1 MLNMCKSKN
10 PVEHPSRISLFTNA
24 IASLPWASQ
33 SYKASLDVI
42 FLELS
47 KLAYAEIEYY
57 YGKRVSSR
65 RISGI
70 CRFLAWLLGSI
81 GILVPLLKPV
91 FGEHLPS
98 DFLSWGYVAFG
109 FSGVILLFDS
119 LFSGTQAHQR
129 YTTSQLELEKTFTVF
144 SLEWQ
149 ARTVK
154 LSAEPTAASAIDLLE
169 RSVVFVNE
177 IHRVLGVETS
187 SWQEA
192 VNKSLEE
199 LKGKIT
205 TGNGG

>member
-1 MLNMCKSKN
+1 MCKSKN

-24 IASLPWASQ
+24 TASLSWTPQ
-33 SYKASLDVI
+33 SYKASLEVLY
-42 FLELS
+42 LELS

-57 YGKRVSSR
+57 YGKRVSSK

-91 FGEHLPS
+91 LGEHLPS

-129 YTTSQLELEKTFTVF
+129 YTTSQLELEKIYTVF

-149 ARTVK
+149 ACAVK
-154 LSAEPTAASAIDLLE
+154 LSAEPTAASAMDLLE
-169 RSVVFVNE
+169 RAVAFANE
-177 IHRVLGVETS
+177 LHRVLGAETS

-192 VNKSLEE
+192 VNKSLED
-199 LKGKIT
+199 LKTKIT